1 METEAAVDI
10 YSLVS
15 VIGGLAFFLFGM
27 NIMSS
32 GLKKVAGDRL
42 ESVLQKMTDSTVKGL
57 IFGAVITIAMQ
68 SSSALTVMLVGL
80 VNSGIMSLLQTVG
93 IIMGSNIGT
102 TLTAWLLSLSGVRTD
117 NPFLLMM
124 KPEYFSPVVA
134 LIGVLLIM
142 GGKKQKQKDAGF
154 VLVGFAVLIHGM
166 EWMSD
171 ALSPLGGMPEFTN
184 ILTAFKNP
192 FLGVITGAVFTGI
205 IQSSAASVGVLQA
218 LSLTGHITY
227 GVAVPIIM
235 GQNIGTCVTA
245 LISSFGVSKNAKRVS
260 VIHISFNLIGTAL
273 GMIIY
278 LFCKWIFRLQIFDEA
293 ITPFAI
299 ACFHSA
305 FNVLTTVALLPFSKA
320 LVALAEHIIKEDGKE
335 EVFLDKRLLLSPAV
349 AVTECRKKT
358 VLIMKK
364 ANEGV
369 AGAMNLLNLYDKSVK
384 ENVRELENEVDD
396 MVEGCNQFLIQLSSV
411 ESSGKESVMI
421 ADMLHTLGDMERI
434 SDYSLNLSSVAKKI
448 NSEEF
453 EDREGLRT
461 FFEPVN
467 KMITGILE
475 ATAGAY
481 ENHDTEASR
490 LVIEQTEAF
499 VKQIKK
505 LKKSDLKALRNGK
518 ASAESSVYISEY
530 LSVCRRIAEHSQ
542 NIDEALL

>member
-1 METEAAVDI
+1 MDM

-15 VIGGLAFFLFGM
+15 IIGGLAFFLFGM

-42 ESVLQKMTDSTVKGL
+42 ESVLQKMTDSPIKGL

-102 TLTAWLLSLSGVRTD
+102 TLTAWLLSLSGLKTD
-117 NPFLLMM
+117 NPLLLMM
-124 KPEYFSPVVA
+124 KPEYFSPIIA
-134 LIGVLLIM
+134 LIGVLLVM
-142 GGKKQKQKDAGF
+142 GGKKQKHKDVGF

-171 ALSPLGGMPEFTN
+171 ALSPLAKMPEFTS
-184 ILTAFKNP
+184 ILTAFRNP
-192 FLGVITGAVFTGI
+192 FLGVIIGTVFTGV

-227 GVAVPIIM
+227 GVAIPIIM

-260 VIHISFNLIGTAL
+260 VIHISFNMIGTAIGL
-273 GMIIY
+273 IIY
-278 LFCKWIFRLQIFDEA
+278 LFCRGILNLQIFDEV

-305 FNVLTTVALLPFSKA
+305 FNVLTTIILLPFSKS
-320 LVALAEHIIKEDGKE
+320 LVVLAEHLIKEEGKE
-335 EVFLDKRLLLSPAV
+335 GVFLDNRLLLSPAI

-358 VLIMKK
+358 VLVMKK
-364 ANEGV
+364 ENEGV
-369 AGAMNLLNLYDKSVK
+369 LKAIGLLSSYDNAIRDEVH
-384 ENVRELENEVDD
+384 ELESEVDF
-396 MVEGCNQFLIQLSSV
+396 MVDGCNQFLIQLSSA

-421 ADMLHTLGDMERI
+421 ADMLHVLGDMERI
-434 SDYSLNLSSVAKKI
+434 SDYSLNLSATAKKI
-448 NSEEF
+448 SHSGGKNKAGLSEYF
-453 EDREGLRT
+453 D
-461 FFEPVN
+461 PIN
-467 KMITGILE
+467 KSLSEILE
-475 ATAGAY
+475 ATANAY
-481 ENHDTEASR
+481 ELRDATDSYLIIQKTEA
-490 LVIEQTEAF
+490 L

-505 LKKSDLKALRNGK
+505 LKKSDLKTLRKGK
-518 ASAESSVYISEY
+518 TSAESSVYISEY

-542 NIDEALL
+542 NIAESLL

>member
-1 METEAAVDI
+1 MDM

-15 VIGGLAFFLFGM
+15 IIGGLAFFLFGM

-32 GLKKVAGDRL
+32 GLKRVAGDRL
-42 ESVLQKMTDSTVKGL
+42 ESVLQKMTDSPIKGL
-57 IFGAVITIAMQ
+57 IFGAAITIAMQ

-102 TLTAWLLSLSGVRTD
+102 TLTPWLLSLSGVKTD
-117 NPFLLMM
+117 NPVLLMM
-124 KPEYFSPVVA
+124 KPEYFSPIIA

-142 GGKKQKQKDAGF
+142 GGKKQKHKDVGF

-171 ALSPLGGMPEFTN
+171 ALSPLAEMPEFTG
-184 ILTAFKNP
+184 ILTAFRNP
-192 FLGVITGAVFTGI
+192 LLGVVIGTVFTGI

-227 GVAVPIIM
+227 GVAIPIIM

-260 VIHISFNLIGTAL
+260 VIHISFNMIGTAIGL
-273 GMIIY
+273 IIY
-278 LFCKWIFRLQIFDEA
+278 LFCEWVLGLQVFDET

-305 FNVLTTVALLPFSKA
+305 FNVLTTIVLLPFSKS
-320 LVALAEHIIKEDGKE
+320 LVALAEHLIKEDGKE
-335 EVFLDKRLLLSPAV
+335 EVFLDSRLLLSPAI

-358 VLIMKK
+358 VIVMKK
-364 ANEGV
+364 ACEGV
-369 AGAMNLLNLYDKSVK
+369 LKAMELLNSYDSSVK
-384 ENVRELENEVDD
+384 EDVRELENEVDN
-396 MVEGCNQFLIQLSSV
+396 MVDGCNQFLIQLSSV

-421 ADMLHTLGDMERI
+421 ADMLHVLGDMERI
-434 SDYSLNLSSVAKKI
+434 SDYSLNLSSTAKKI
-448 NSEEF
+448 NRDEFMGKAELKACFDPINKSLSE
-453 EDREGLRT
+453 
-461 FFEPVN
+461 
-467 KMITGILE
+467 ILE
-475 ATAGAY
+475 EIVNAY
-481 ENHDTEASR
+481 ETRNVSASQLITQKTEI
-490 LVIEQTEAF
+490 L

-505 LKKSDLKALRNGK
+505 LKKSDLKSLRNGK

-542 NIDEALL
+542 NIAESLL